1 MSRARD
7 DMQLNG
13 LLDRGCSFE
22 GKLTFDGTVQVN
34 GDFKGEIFSDGTL
47 IVGSEAHVNARVQV
61 DTLIVDGSVE
71 GIIEAKQKIE
81 LHKGSRII
89 ANIST
94 PSLVIEEGSLFHGQ
108 CQMITDNSDV
118 RDESPRTAAQSTL
131 ATEEGEDSLMM

>member
-1 MSRARD
+1 MARARD

-22 GKLTFDGTVQVN
+22 GKLTFDGTVQIN

-47 IVGSEAHVNARVQV
+47 IVGNEAHVNANVQV

-81 LHKGSRII
+81 LHKGSRIL

-118 RDESPRTAAQSTL
+118 RDERPRTAVQSTL